1 MGKNVVRALLLLGT
15 VTLVAGCAGMRASQ
29 PPLSF
34 TPHTFPSGE
43 YTQKVNNVL
52 FILDASNSMSW
63 DNQRK
68 LVTEKNIVSAIDQ
81 SIPPDLDFTVGLR
94 TFGHAPEQSG
104 KLTDLLYGM
113 TKFSRSGLEDGLS
126 RLRFA
131 GGSSPMKQ
139 AIEAAGGDLAGAQGQ
154 SALIIVS
161 DGLVNGAPAAAAR
174 LKAKMGDKL
183 CIDTIAVGGDPVGE
197 KTLQA
202 VSAAGGCGVSTTAS
216 ALTAPGELASFVE
229 KVFLQKKT
237 KPVAVVVPVVPAA
250 PPRVVDSDGD
260 GVPDSLDRCPDTP
273 KGEIV
278 DAHGCP
284 ITLTLHINFDTDKSD
299 IKPEF
304 AVDLGKAAEFIAK
317 NQQVPYILITGYTD
331 SVGTDT
337 YNLKLSQRRADA
349 VRQYLIDHFNIGP
362 NRVVARGEGE
372 SNPVADNGTA
382 AGRAENRRVEVT
394 CCAVIPPAK

>member
-15 VTLVAGCAGMRASQ
+15 VTLFTGCAGMRASQ

-81 SIPPDLDFTVGLR
+81 SIPADLDFTVGLR
-94 TFGHAPEQSG
+94 TFGHAPEQSQ

-113 TKFSRSGLEDGLS
+113 TKFSQSGLEDGLA
-126 RLRFA
+126 RLKFA

-139 AIEAAGGDLAGAQGQ
+139 AIEAAGGDLSGAQGQ

-161 DGLVNGAPAAAAR
+161 DGLVDGAPAAAAK

-202 VSAAGGCGVSTTAS
+202 VSAAGGCGVSTTAA
-216 ALTAPGELASFVE
+216 ALTSPGELASFVE
-229 KVFLQKKT
+229 KVFLKKKI
-237 KPVAVVVPVVPAA
+237 KPVAAVVPVVPVVV
-250 PPRVVDSDGD
+250 PPQVVDSDGD

-284 ITLTLHINFDTDKSD
+284 ITLTLHINFDTNKSD

-304 AVDLGKAAEFIAK
+304 AADLKKAADFIEK
-317 NQQVPYILITGYTD
+317 NQQVPYILIMGYTD
-331 SVGTDT
+331 SVGTSA

-349 VRQYLIDHFNIGP
+349 VRQYLIDHFNIDP
-362 NRVVARGEGE
+362 KKVVARGRGE
-372 SNPVADNGTA
+372 SDPVADNGTA

-394 CCAVIPPAK
+394 CCAVLPPE